1 MTARE
6 RIQKEIEQ
14 WFLTEPVFFT
24 VYCSH
29 SLVMNANMQC
39 PLRSGKGRIEYNP
52 AIIETMTES
61 RLRDLLRV
69 EIIRILLQHPYARQP
84 MGCPSIV
91 LHKASDLV
99 ISPAYNLA
107 WANLARPEDF
117 DLPTGQNYEWYAMR
131 LNEQR
136 EKLQQAQDDSK
147 QQQERE
153 SEQQERESEQQQESK
168 RQQGQGNIQGRQQ
181 GQYGG
186 QSGQQGGNEQESEQQ
201 GQGGNGEQQ
210 GRGQGEQP
218 NEMDAHRDGDAPSKG
233 NSGGQQGEESTEGNR
248 QKTTDKSQPLA
259 YEKYRLATSLGS
271 EGDELTEASE
281 QESKQQQVQ
290 NNSSQGKQP
299 QESGQSEASSGNEN
313 SDNNNTPTSDYTDL
327 WGQDSSQ
334 GKNEATEARAS
345 NNSEQESEQQQG
357 QDSSSQGK
365 NEATEASEQESKQ
378 QQVQNNSSQG
388 KQQQESGQSEA
399 SSGNENSDNNNTPTS
414 GYTDLWEEDQF
425 QARQIT
431 DIVKSSSSWGSLPGD
446 LIELIKKAAE
456 GKIDYRAVLRMFRA
470 SIISQK
476 RRLTR
481 MRPSRRFGFE
491 QMGSRY
497 DFTTHLLIA
506 IDTSGSVGSED
517 LGRYLN
523 VITSFFKYGIQEIDV
538 LMFDTRVYGKPLTL
552 TDAKKSIKELNVK
565 GRGGTNLQAPVDYAV
580 EHPEYDGLII
590 ITDGYAPCPNTEQ
603 LRTKLL
609 WVIDNESSYKNIH
622 ENLRKTGRVCQMER

>member
-52 AIIETMTES
+52 AIIEAMPDSMLHTLM
-61 RLRDLLRV
+61 RV

-84 MGCPSIV
+84 MGCPSTV
-91 LHKASDLV
+91 LQKASDLV

-147 QQQERE
+147 QQQE
-153 SEQQERESEQQQESK
+153 QESK
-168 RQQGQGNIQGRQQ
+168 QQQGSKKKQGQGNSQGRQQ

-186 QSGQQGGNEQESEQQ
+186 QSGQQGGNELESEQQ
-201 GQGGNGEQQ
+201 GQGGNGEQQQGQ

-233 NSGGQQGEESTEGNR
+233 NSGGQQGEESTEDNR

-259 YEKYRLATSLGS
+259 YEKYRLATSLGN
-271 EGDELTEASE
+271 EGDELTEDKS
-281 QESKQQQVQ
+281 QQ
-290 NNSSQGKQP
+290 STDK
-299 QESGQSEASSGNEN
+299 GQGNEG
-313 SDNNNTPTSDYTDL
+313 DELTKEK
-327 WGQDSSQ
+327 SQ
-334 GKNEATEARAS
+334 
-345 NNSEQESEQQQG
+345 
-357 QDSSSQGK
+357 
-365 NEATEASEQESKQ
+365 
-378 QQVQNNSSQG
+378 
-388 KQQQESGQSEA
+388 QSTVD
-399 SSGNENSDNNNTPTS
+399 GNEGDESHAKLTS

-590 ITDGYAPCPNTEQ
+590 ITDGYAPCPNTEL

-622 ENLRKTGRVCQMER
+622 ENLRKTGRVCLLER